1 MARRHPVAWDMPGA
15 QDGKGRRGMPSAF
28 SDARALPAMFG
39 VEKTQMRDED
49 VLAYMLESNPE
60 R

>member
-1 MARRHPVAWDMPGA
+1 
-15 QDGKGRRGMPSAF
+15 MPSAF

-60 R
+60 HDTDTRKTRR